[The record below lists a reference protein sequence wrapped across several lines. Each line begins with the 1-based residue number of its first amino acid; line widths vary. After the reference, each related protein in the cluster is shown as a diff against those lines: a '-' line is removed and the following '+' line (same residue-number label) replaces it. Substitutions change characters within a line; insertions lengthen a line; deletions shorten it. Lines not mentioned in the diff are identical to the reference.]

1 MSLTAGRPAAAL
13 VAVVTAAALSACAAG
28 DDPTAAAGDSTL
40 DVVAAFY
47 PLAYLAEQIGGERVS
62 VSSLTKPGAEPHDLE
77 LTATDVASVADAD
90 FVVYLSEFQPAVD
103 DAVDAEAADRSWD
116 AAEFADLSLTF
127 TPLEAGEQSNESA
140 VDPHFWLDPRRFADV
155 ADALAEELAEIDEAG
170 ADTFTANAE
179 SLRRELESLDG
190 EWAMGT
196 ASCESRDLVTSHN
209 AFGYLADRYDFTQLG
224 ITGLTPESEPSPEA
238 LAAAA
243 DFVRDNAVRTI
254 YFETLVSPAI
264 AQTVAAEAGVA
275 TAVLDP
281 LEGLTDESAGSDY
294 LEVMRA
300 NLETMRAGQA
310 CT

>member
-1 MSLTAGRPAAAL
+1 MG
-13 VAVVTAAALSACAAG
+13 ACAA
-28 DDPTAAAGDSTL
+28 DDDATGNAAGNSTL

-47 PLAYLAEQIGGERVS
+47 PLAYLAEQIGGERV
-62 VSSLTKPGAEPHDLE
+62 VREQPHQAGRRAARPRAHRDRRRERRGCRPGGVP
-77 LTATDVASVADAD
+77 VRV
-90 FVVYLSEFQPAVD
+90 PARRRRSGR
-103 DAVDAEAADRSWD
+103 AEAADRSWD
-116 AAEFADLSLTF
+116 AAEFADLSLTY
-127 TPLEAGEQSNESA
+127 TPIEEGAAETQEEGA
-140 VDPHFWLDPRRFADV
+140 VDPHFWLDPRRYADV

-179 SLRRELESLDG
+179 SLRLELESLDG

-224 ITGLTPESEPSPEA
+224 ITGLTPEDEPSPEA

-281 LEGLTDESAGSDY
+281 LEGLTDESAGGDY

-300 NLETMRAGQA
+300 NLETIRAGQA